1 MGRRSIVAVLLSLAV
16 AAGVL
21 LALKS
26 ASAATAALGIRGAPR
41 LLFDS
46 TAWAVWIAPFAALFS
61 AGFTRRQDSRIIG
74 GQVLRHDDAAI
85 LQHWAH
91 AVGTLILVGSGI
103 ALGIRGFLPRLV
115 SGTYADG
122 VAFNIHFVGA
132 VLFVFGSFYYAGNTL
147 MSGRLSE
154 HLPKDIGA
162 SLKDVVAHYSAVFGK
177 GKFPS
182 EGKYFASEHLT
193 YPIAAVGSALI
204 VLTGLVKVAAHTFDI
219 PGGLMLVTT
228 LTHDVVAV
236 VLGLYLVAHAVAGA
250 LVPWSWPLLR
260 SMVTGVVPLEYV
272 KEHHA
277 DWYRELTSRREP
289 EPEDGAAKHAA
300 AAS

>member
-46 TAWAVWIAPFAALFS
+46 AAWAVWLAPFAALFAS
-61 AGFTRRQDSRIIG
+61 GFTRRQEPRIIDR
-74 GQVLRHDDAAI
+74 QVLRHDDAAI

-91 AVGTLILVGSGI
+91 AAGTLILVGSGI

-115 SGTYADG
+115 AGTYADG
-122 VAFNIHFVGA
+122 VAFNIHFLGA

-154 HLPKDIGA
+154 HLPHDVGS
-162 SLKDVVAHYSAVFGK
+162 SLRVVAAHYSAVLGK
-177 GKFPS
+177 GKFPA

-193 YPIAAVGSALI
+193 YPIAAVGSTLI
-204 VLTGLVKVAAHTFDI
+204 LLTGLIKVAAHGANI
-219 PGGLMLVTT
+219 PGGLMGAVT
-228 LTHDVVAV
+228 LTHDITAV

-260 SMVTGVVPLEYV
+260 SMLTGLVPLDYV
-272 KEHHA
+272 REHHA
-277 DWYRELTSRREP
+277 GWYRELTSQTRP
-289 EPEDGAAKHAA
+289 EPDDEAAKHAA
-300 AAS
+300 TAS